1 MIINSLETLIFGMQ
15 DNLFSNKK
23 YNSVYEFLCVS
34 PFVRS
39 MHVLYGTSFVW
50 RNQITFDVGILF
62 FDLLLVVI
70 PFKKKSCT
78 QTNKQT
84 ASQKIPSKK
93 KPEKKKVRYVSRRTA
108 LLLLL
113 LLQKNSTSVLSHQVI
128 SYNYVNMSPCAA
140 FVFVCA
146 SVFVSIFFVQSRSLS
161 LTLLFTLVASIRV
174 ELNVCDFFPSFDL
187 YSISAIWFF
196 FLSNFK
202 HF

>member
-70 PFKKKSCT
+70 PFKQKSYT

-93 KPEKKKVRYVSRRTA
+93 KAREKES
-108 LLLLL
+108 
-113 LLQKNSTSVLSHQVI
+113 
-128 SYNYVNMSPCAA
+128 
-140 FVFVCA
+140 
-146 SVFVSIFFVQSRSLS
+146 
-161 LTLLFTLVASIRV
+161 
-174 ELNVCDFFPSFDL
+174 
-187 YSISAIWFF
+187 
-196 FLSNFK
+196 
-202 HF
+202 